1 MEKINLL
8 ELLKN
13 CPSGME
19 LYSPMFDNL
28 YFDYVNEDNIGYPIK
43 CYIQNDSYRTS
54 TAFNMYGEYTFN
66 QNSKCV
72 IFPKGK
78 TSWYDFTMPFKDG
91 DIVAYQENK
100 EDSVQIFI
108 FKEFIT
114 NEQARC
120 YAFFD
125 NEKFLDI
132 NENTYYINRL
142 ATDEEKEIF
151 FKAIKDNGYK
161 WNEDTKT
168 FEKLTKTKSKFNIS
182 SLTPFESKVLVRS
195 ENHNIW
201 KPALFGFF
209 IESKKYYYT
218 VGGTC
223 WTQCI
228 PYKDNE
234 YLLATTDDCDEYYK
248 TWE

>member
-1 MEKINLL
+1 MGKINLL
-8 ELLKN
+8 ELLKD

-28 YFDYVNEDNIGYPIK
+28 YFDYVNEDSIGYPIK

-78 TSWYDFTMPFKDG
+78 TTWEGFIPPGKFKDG
-91 DIVAYQENK
+91 DIVAYQDDE
-100 EDSVQIFI
+100 EDCVQIFI
-108 FKEFIT
+108 FKKYIN

-125 NEKFLDI
+125 TDKFLDI

-168 FEKLTKTKSKFNIS
+168 FEKLIKPKFNIS
-182 SLTPFESKVLVRS
+182 SLTPFESKVLVRGDY
-195 ENHNIW
+195 NNIW
-201 KPALFGFF
+201 KPALYGIF
-209 IESKKYYYT
+209 IESMKLYC
-218 VGGTC
+218 VLGGSC
-223 WTQCI
+223 WGQCI
-228 PYKDNE
+228 PYDGNE
-234 YLLATTDDCDEYYK
+234 YLLGTTDDCDEYYK

>member
-1 MEKINLL
+1 MGKINLL
-8 ELLKN
+8 ELLKD

-28 YFDYVNEDNIGYPIK
+28 YFDYVNEDKEYPIGYPIR

-78 TSWYDFTMPFKDG
+78 TSWEGFTPPCEFKEG
-91 DIVAYQENK
+91 DIVISSSGDIHLLCTKDSSYCAYRRIMGK
-100 EDSVQIFI
+100 LSKFDSTLTTD
-108 FKEFIT
+108 IT
-114 NEQARC
+114 VSN
-120 YAFFD
+120 
-125 NEKFLDI
+125 
-132 NENTYYINRL
+132 L
-142 ATDEEKEIF
+142 ATEEEKEKLF
-151 FKAIKDNGYK
+151 QAIKENGYK
-161 WNEDTKT
+161 WNTETKT
-168 FEKLTKTKSKFNIS
+168 LDKIIEPKFNIS

-195 ENHNIW
+195 ESHNIW
-201 KPALFGFF
+201 KPAVFGFF

-228 PYKDNE
+228 PYKGNE

-248 TWE
+248 TWK